1 MPSHHD
7 GVMIIL
13 SSPSGAGKTTL
24 VKMLSNLDN
33 FEISISHTTRQ
44 PRPNEKPN
52 DDYFFVNEEEFR
64 RFIKN
69 EEFLEYAKVFNNFYG
84 TTRTPVID
92 KLNKGKNVLFD
103 IDWQGADQIKNKK
116 LDYKL
121 ITFFIRPPSREVL
134 FDRLSRRHEN
144 DKLIAEE
151 RMKQFER
158 DVLHWINYDY
168 VVINNDLNECAK
180 AQNVEIKQGD
190 FVIVRT
196 GQMEQRLDDGEW
208 GGYAGGDAPGL
219 AFETAEWIYEKEIA
233 AICTDTWGCE
243 VRPNETKDAQQ
254 PWHWVVIP
262 MIGITMGEI
271 FYLRELAKDC
281 EEDKIYDFFFCAPP
295 LPITKAVG
303 SPINP
308 MAIK

>member
-1 MPSHHD
+1 
-7 GVMIIL
+7 MIIL

-24 VKMLSNLDN
+24 VKMLSVLDN

-44 PRPNEKPN
+44 PRPNETHNK
-52 DDYFFVNEEEFR
+52 DYFFVSEKEFER
-64 RFIKN
+64 LIKN

-121 ITFFIRPPSREVL
+121 LTFFILPPSKEEL
-134 FDRLSRRHEN
+134 FERLSSRDMK

-168 VVINNDLNECAK
+168 VVINDDLKKCFSKINNLIEA
-180 AQNVEIKQGD
+180 EINNGSKD
-190 FVIVRT
+190 YDLEYIRT
-196 GQMEQRLDDGEW
+196 HVNKL
-208 GGYAGGDAPGL
+208 
-219 AFETAEWIYEKEIA
+219 T
-233 AICTDTWGCE
+233 T
-243 VRPNETKDAQQ
+243 
-254 PWHWVVIP
+254 
-262 MIGITMGEI
+262 
-271 FYLRELAKDC
+271 
-281 EEDKIYDFFFCAPP
+281 
-295 LPITKAVG
+295 
-303 SPINP
+303 
-308 MAIK
+308 